1 MLKKGTKVRFIGDG
15 GLHGTE
21 GVILLV
27 QEELDKYY
35 VEFESDNHLKFKN
48 RKIDKLKDLIQLR
61 NEGLVITRYF
71 LTNIE
76 VEKYLLKMIGN

>member
-1 MLKKGTKVRFIGDG
+1 MDKKICKDNIYNLDLCKVHYTGKKFY
-15 GLHGTE
+15 
-21 GVILLV
+21 IL
-27 QEELDKYY
+27 DY